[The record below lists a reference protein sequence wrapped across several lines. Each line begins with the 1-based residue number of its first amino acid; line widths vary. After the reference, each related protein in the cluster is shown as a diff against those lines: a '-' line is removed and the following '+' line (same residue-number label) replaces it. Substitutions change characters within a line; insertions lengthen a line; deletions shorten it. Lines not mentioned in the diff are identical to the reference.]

1 MQANAFAL
9 GSRQNR
15 RSTIKR
21 KTTPLDINAY
31 RLQQNGPEEAL
42 LSIIQEKDRVSYPEE
57 RVHDYN

>member
-1 MQANAFAL
+1 MLLHLDPGKIDAAL
-9 GSRQNR
+9 SRE
-15 RSTIKR
+15 I
-21 KTTPLDINAY
+21 TTPLDINAY